1 MYCGI
6 NRCSR
11 EKHLYSNFIQE
22 RGVGYFQG
30 WAYFWEI
37 MIMVYLGLVYRYLFS
52 GTLCSNYHVSI
63 PANKHICIFT
73 IMSTNEPFSLNKKG
87 GLIQSQPLCNTCFSQ
102 YQGSVQAY
110 AQVSMGLYIHNMD
123 MWMYR
128 SPKNGPLSNIR
139 PPPIIASI
147 FCNGLKFTPK
157 SAHPIDLMRKVF
169 ECNMMQG

>member
-30 WAYFWEI
+30 WAYFREI
-37 MIMVYLGLVYRYLFS
+37 MIMVYLDLVYRYLFQVCCVPLI
-52 GTLCSNYHVSI
+52 TCSI
-63 PANKHICIFT
+63 PAHKHICIFT
-73 IMSTNEPFSLNKKG
+73 IMSTNEPFSKG

-123 MWMYR
+123 IWMYR
-128 SPKNGPLSNIR
+128 SLAKKGPLSNIR
-139 PPPIIASI
+139 PPPITASI
-147 FCNGLKFTPK
+147 FCKGLKFTPK
-157 SAHPIDLMRKVF
+157 SAHPIDLVRKVF
-169 ECNMMQG
+169 ECNTMQG

>member
-1 MYCGI
+1 MFE
-6 NRCSR
+6 RKAPLQQLHSR
-11 EKHLYSNFIQE
+11 K
-22 RGVGYFQG
+22 GGG
-30 WAYFWEI
+30 
-37 MIMVYLGLVYRYLFS
+37 LFS
-52 GTLCSNYHVSI
+52 RVDLFSRDYDYRISRSGVQVPFFRYAVCHLSHISI
-63 PANKHICIFT
+63 PAHKHIRIFT
-73 IMSTNEPFSLNKKG
+73 LMSTNEPFSLNKKG

-128 SPKNGPLSNIR
+128 SLAKKGPLSNIH

-147 FCNGLKFTPK
+147 FCKGLKFTPK
-157 SAHPIDLMRKVF
+157 SAHPIDLMWKVF